1 MNDFHYTDPRG
12 KRSGP
17 FTEAELKF
25 LASRGLLEPDG
36 RVELADTGNSWK
48 VAEVP
53 WLAAPSP
60 LPPPAPDA
68 AAPVSPVSPVS
79 PTTANTPPVVPP
91 APTSS
96 EPTATPSG
104 TSRAAFVLLALLPP
118 FIGIFGVHNIVAG
131 FTTRGIIQLLLSLLV
146 FSGTCCCCFAPPC
159 ACFSVPLWIVLFTM
173 SAYEALTVKA
183 DARGRMLR

>member
-1 MNDFHYTDPRG
+1 MNDFHYTDTRG
-12 KRSGP
+12 KRTGP

-36 RVELADTGNSWK
+36 RVELAGAGNSWK
-48 VAEVP
+48 VSEVP
-53 WLAAPSP
+53 WLTEPSP

-68 AAPVSPVSPVS
+68 TGPVG
-79 PTTANTPPVVPP
+79 AKTPPVEPP
-91 APTSS
+91 SPRSS
-96 EPTATPSG
+96 EPTAAQSD
-104 TSRAAFVLLALLPP
+104 TSRAAYVLLALLPP

-131 FTTRGIIQLLLSLLV
+131 FTTRGIVQLLLSFVV

-173 SAYEALTVKA
+173 SAYEALTVRA
-183 DARGRMLR
+183 DGRGRVLR

>member
-36 RVELADTGNSWK
+36 RVEVAGTGSSWK
-48 VAEVP
+48 VSDVA
-53 WLAAPSP
+53 WLASPSP

-68 AAPVSPVSPVS
+68 AGSV
-79 PTTANTPPVVPP
+79 TANTPPVVPP
-91 APTSS
+91 APRSS
-96 EPTATPSG
+96 EPTSAQSD
-104 TSRAAFVLLALLPP
+104 TSRATYVLLALLPSC
-118 FIGIFGVHNIVAG
+118 IGIFGVHNIVAG
-131 FTTRGIIQLLLSLLV
+131 YTTRGIVQLLLSFAV

-159 ACFSVPLWIVLFTM
+159 ACFGVPLWIVLFTM
-173 SAYEALTVKA
+173 SAYEALTVRT